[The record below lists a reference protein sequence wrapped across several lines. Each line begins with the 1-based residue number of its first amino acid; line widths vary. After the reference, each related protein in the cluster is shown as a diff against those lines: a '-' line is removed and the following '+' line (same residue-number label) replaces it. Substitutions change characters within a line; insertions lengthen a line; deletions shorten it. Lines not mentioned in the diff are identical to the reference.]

1 LLHLRIVHQTAIT
14 LPMSAIR
21 TNAAAAMLGVSP
33 NTLRSWERRFN
44 YPQPRRTKGGHRQ
57 YDMAEI
63 EALREAFVETQNISS
78 AVSLARERGEGPSTA
93 ARLQAALQ
101 RFDETRAD
109 RLLEESL
116 ALRSVERT
124 VEEILLPA
132 IGALDA
138 GDPPAPEHQFGWR
151 YGTGWLAAALR
162 VSPPAHRP
170 DGVMVLDATAPFELD
185 ALHVQGLEL
194 ALRRSGLRTLT
205 LAVDVDPARLGRAL
219 RALEPAALVLAG
231 PGASL
236 DALGRLVYA
245 ARNGGRRV
253 EVFDYRGA
261 LPDTGAS
268 TVCRLG
274 QEPVGARDALLE
286 RLEDLSIEHGAPAR
300 ARAAAIPAGR

>member
-1 LLHLRIVHQTAIT
+1 
-14 LPMSAIR
+14 MSAIR

-33 NTLRSWERRFN
+33 NTLRSWERRFD

-57 YDMAEI
+57 YDLAEI
-63 EALREAFVETQNISS
+63 EALREAFAETHNISS

-93 ARLQAALQ
+93 ARLQAALA
-101 RFDETRAD
+101 RFDESRAD

-132 IGALDA
+132 IGTLEG
-138 GDPPAPEHQFGWR
+138 GDPPAPELQFGWR

-162 VSPPAHRP
+162 VAPPAHRS
-170 DGVMVLDATAPFELD
+170 DGVMVLDATAPFDLD
-185 ALHVQGLEL
+185 ALHVQALEL
-194 ALRRSGLRTLT
+194 ALRRCGLRTLT

-231 PGASL
+231 SGASL
-236 DALGRLVYA
+236 DSLGRLVYA
-245 ARNGGRRV
+245 ARKGERRL

-274 QEPVGARDALLE
+274 HEPLRARDALLE
-286 RLEDLSIEHGAPAR
+286 RLEELRAQGDAPAT
-300 ARAAAIPAGR
+300 AATAAAAPPAR